1 MAPST
6 SGLSLSPLKAA
17 FTGSNPVGV
26 TISREQTQYRNIA
39 FFSYFFALWNAFFE
53 ASKFDSV
60 RVCSPSIAKFRR

>member
-26 TISREQTQYRNIA
+26 TNRLLDHSIRSDFFVFGLHLKHESLNGQWTVRTQGH
-39 FFSYFFALWNAFFE
+39 SNA
-53 ASKFDSV
+53 
-60 RVCSPSIAKFRR
+60 